1 MSRIVKILV
10 VVVLALA
17 LVALIAR
24 GCSGES
30 GAYQVRAVF
39 DNGAFVVPAVDVR
52 VAGANVGNV
61 ASIDVSQPGEKV
73 SDDPERPDRPGKA
86 IVVMNITDPDFRDFR
101 EDASCIIRPQSL
113 IGEKFLDCSVTE
125 PRPPGTEPPPSLEK
139 IPDGQPGAGQYLLP
153 LENNGR
159 TIDQDL
165 MNNIYRLPYAQRFRI
180 ILNELGAGLATRG
193 PELQEIITR
202 GNPTLREV
210 NKVLKILSSQNKR
223 LAQLARNSDNN
234 LTKLAAKRK
243 NLVGFFRSAGFT
255 AGATAER
262 SADMKE
268 NLRNLPTTL
277 RELRATFRALDTFA
291 SDARPTFEALRPNA
305 KQIAEVT
312 KKLEPFAKASQV
324 SFESLGAATRTAR
337 PDLLAS
343 RPIIEKLGDQARSG
357 KEPFTDLRFFFG
369 STRKADGFRNLMR
382 FFYNTG
388 SALGGYDQFG
398 HYQRTNVII
407 TGCTEYKLARFSNC
421 PTQWDFTR
429 SARMIG
435 RMAEEMPQLEQP
447 GDAAGA
453 PDEEPGEDVTP
464 DPDEESPVDPP
475 ADDGDS
481 DGEGRGPAIGPEPVI
496 PGTDRADRQP
506 NGQPDAGDRRR
517 SLSRAEAVMATRM
530 KILDYLVGE

>member
-10 VVVLALA
+10 VVALALA
-17 LVALIAR
+17 LVALVAR

-61 ASIDVSQPGEKV
+61 DSIDVSQPGEKV
-73 SDDPERPDRPGKA
+73 SDDPKRPDRPGKA

-165 MNNIYRLPYAQRFRI
+165 INNIYRLPYAQRFRI

-193 PELQEIITR
+193 PELREIITR

-243 NLVGFFRSAGFT
+243 NMVGFFRSAGFT

-262 SADMKE
+262 SEDMKE

-312 KKLEPFAKASQV
+312 KKLEPFAKANQV
-324 SFESLGAATRTAR
+324 SFESLGKATRTAR

-343 RPIIEKLGDQARSG
+343 RPIIGKLRDQSRSG

-369 STRKADGFRNLMR
+369 STRRADGFRNLMR

-388 SALGGYDQFG
+388 SALSGYDQFG

-447 GDAAGA
+447 GDAAGV
-453 PDEEPGEDVTP
+453 PDEEPGEEVTP

-475 ADDGDS
+475 AE
-481 DGEGRGPAIGPEPVI
+481 DGEGDGESRGPSIGPEPVI
-496 PGTDRADRQP
+496 PGTESAGGEP
-506 NGQPDAGDRRR
+506 NGQADADNRRR